1 MRSSSRCC
9 VVHEAELDRRIKSTV
24 ERNDLMVNALAAKE
38 KFGTS
43 YEELRS
49 QATTL
54 VYVLV
59 LAEVLYYTD

>member
-1 MRSSSRCC
+1 MIGRIESNCY
-9 VVHEAELDRRIKSTV
+9 RRIATTV

-54 VYVLV
+54 VYVCSSL
-59 LAEVLYYTD
+59 LFERLSLML